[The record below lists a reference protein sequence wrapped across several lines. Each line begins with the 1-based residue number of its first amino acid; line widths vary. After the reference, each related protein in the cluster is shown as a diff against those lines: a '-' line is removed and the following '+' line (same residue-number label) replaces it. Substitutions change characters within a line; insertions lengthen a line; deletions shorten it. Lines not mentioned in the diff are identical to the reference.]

1 MNGCIMQERNAMKKP
16 EYIEGPKALE
26 NFERGM
32 ESLFQVPKKSNPPKK
47 KARKKRAK
55 TDQSRSSES
64 GPSRDSGEA

>member
-1 MNGCIMQERNAMKKP
+1 MQGITAMKTP
-16 EYIEGPKALE
+16 EYDEGPKALE

-32 ESLFQVPKKSNPPKK
+32 KALFQVSKKAVPAKK

-55 TDQSRSSES
+55 NAQSQTSES

>member
-1 MNGCIMQERNAMKKP
+1 MQDITAMKTP

-32 ESLFQVPKKSNPPKK
+32 KGMFQVPKDTAPTKK

-55 TDQSRSSES
+55 NDQSQTSEC
-64 GPSRDSGEA
+64 GPSRDSDEA